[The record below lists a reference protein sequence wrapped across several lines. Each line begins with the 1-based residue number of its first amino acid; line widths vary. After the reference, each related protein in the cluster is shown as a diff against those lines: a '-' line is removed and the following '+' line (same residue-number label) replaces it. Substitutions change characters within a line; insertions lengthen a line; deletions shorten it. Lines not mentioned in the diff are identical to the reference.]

1 MYKTITQ
8 IKVTDDKEALTR
20 VLDAAHAEKHAGK
33 TYRAVLIDGRAE
45 CSTVKFPAGT
55 FEDLSTG
62 KVIITEMPDEE
73 ELYEVSFEGSA
84 DDFGFSDQT
93 DELEDTDAFEIAVDV
108 AGETNSAI
116 VWENAYAPAWFC

>member
-1 MYKTITQ
+1 MYKTITH
-8 IKVTDDKEALTR
+8 IKVTSDKEALTR
-20 VLDAAHAEKHAGK
+20 VWDATYAEQHAGK
-33 TYRAVLIDGRAE
+33 TYRAVLNDGWAE
-45 CSTVKFPAGT
+45 CSTVKFPVGT
-55 FEDLSTG
+55 VEDLSTG
-62 KVIITEMPDEE
+62 KVIITEMHDEE

-93 DELEDTDAFEIAVDV
+93 DELEGVDAFEIAVDV